1 MNIEQIIRRKRS
13 LEYAV
18 KTTNDQ
24 ESNNLLKELIEEYNK
39 NLLLCKNSCYL
50 DYGYYKFHNNDIYKA
65 TRDDAEIRTIICL
78 ECGKEIHLIKTNNID
93 WDYCINGIDINIIPS
108 LDSEILLSE
117 IIELEIKNLLNKYSN
132 LKQQYCGHLEFINRG
147 YYSVQNQ
154 SVKKGNYNNSDF
166 RIVTCKTCKKTMLLP
181 KTENE
186 QWNATIENQAITVT
200 KTKKN
205 MYKTL

>member
-18 KTTNDQ
+18 KTTKDK
-24 ESNNLLKELIEEYNK
+24 ESNRLLKELIDEYNN
-39 NLLLCKNSCYL
+39 NLEFCNHSCYL
-50 DYGYYKFHNNDIYKA
+50 DYGYYKFHNNDIYKT
-65 TRDDAEIRTIICL
+65 TRENAEIRTIVCP
-78 ECGKEIHLIKTNNID
+78 ECGKELHLIKTNNID
-93 WDYCINGIDINIIPS
+93 WDSCVNGIDLNIIPS
-108 LDSEILLSE
+108 LDSETLPSE
-117 IIELEIKNLLNKYSN
+117 VIESEIKNLLNKYYN

-154 SVKKGNYNNSDF
+154 SVTKGNYNNSDF

-186 QWNATIENQAITVT
+186 QWNAIVENQAITVT

-205 MYKTL
+205 MLKTL